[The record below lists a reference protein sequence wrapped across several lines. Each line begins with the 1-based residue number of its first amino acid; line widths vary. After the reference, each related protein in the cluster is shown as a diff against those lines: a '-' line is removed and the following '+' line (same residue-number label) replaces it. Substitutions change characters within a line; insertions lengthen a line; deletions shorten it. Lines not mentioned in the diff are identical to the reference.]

1 MPVAQ
6 STRSSRT
13 ARLIAWLVLGLLIG
27 ASSPG
32 LARSFTVT
40 VDFSAVDREV
50 LGDSALNTAY
60 KSLLVRL
67 VEDGFLVAD
76 PNQGGDIVIR
86 VRRTSE
92 QNLHILVETSAGVR
106 SRKVR
111 FGEGAGEEAEFQLI
125 HAALDLA
132 RGARDELSS
141 VVPSIP
147 PSVVKTRATG
157 ARVGGAMMWSGSS
170 TGIMA
175 NGDGEARL
183 GPLRLTLGLVAH
195 QPLGLPS
202 ELHVFEW
209 GALAGARLGT
219 RALAPWLVLEAG
231 LGVGFLQERYRDSD
245 ASGAQDSGVLND
257 PLASGS
263 LGAAVELGR
272 GVRVGLDAGTWWT
285 LHARTH
291 DTADGTLWK
300 RPKLR
305 PFVGLRL
312 EYLP

>member
-1 MPVAQ
+1 M
-6 STRSSRT
+6 
-13 ARLIAWLVLGLLIG
+13 AWLVLGLLVG
-27 ASSPG
+27 ASSSG
-32 LARSFTVT
+32 WARSFTVT

-67 VEDGFLVAD
+67 VEDGFSVSD
-76 PNQGGDIVIR
+76 PNQGGDIVVR

-92 QNLHILVETSAGVR
+92 QNLNILVETSAGIR

-132 RGARDELSS
+132 RGARDELST
-141 VVPSIP
+141 VVAPLP
-147 PSVVKTRATG
+147 PPVVKTRATG

-170 TGIMA
+170 RGIMA
-175 NGDGEARL
+175 NGDAELRL
-183 GPLRLTLGLVAH
+183 GPVCLSAGLVAH
-195 QPLGLPS
+195 QPLGLPR

-209 GALAGARLGT
+209 GALAGVRLGT

-231 LGVGFLQERYRDSD
+231 LGVGFLQERYSYSD

-291 DTADGTLWK
+291 DTADGILWK
-300 RPKLR
+300 GPKLR

>member
-1 MPVAQ
+1 
-6 STRSSRT
+6 
-13 ARLIAWLVLGLLIG
+13 LGLLVG
-27 ASSPG
+27 ASSNG
-32 LARSFTVT
+32 VARSFTVT

-67 VEDGFLVAD
+67 VEDGFSVAD
-76 PNQGGDIVIR
+76 PNQGGDIVVR
-86 VRRTSE
+86 VRRTSG
-92 QNLHILVETSAGVR
+92 QNLNILVETSAGVR

-132 RGARDELSS
+132 RGAGDELSS

-147 PSVVKTRATG
+147 PPVVKTRATG

-170 TGIMA
+170 VGIMA
-175 NGDGEARL
+175 NGDAELRL
-183 GPLRLTLGLVAH
+183 GPVCLAAGLVAH

-202 ELHVFEW
+202 ELHLFEW

-231 LGVGFLQERYRDSD
+231 LGVGFLQERYRYSD

-263 LGAAVELGR
+263 LGAAVELSR

-291 DTADGTLWK
+291 DTADRTLWK
-300 RPKLR
+300 GPKLR

>member
-1 MPVAQ
+1 
-6 STRSSRT
+6 
-13 ARLIAWLVLGLLIG
+13 LGLLVG
-27 ASSPG
+27 ASSDG
-32 LARSFTVT
+32 VARSFTVT
-40 VDFSAVDREV
+40 VDFTAVDREV
-50 LGDSALNTAY
+50 LGDSALHTAY

-67 VEDGFLVAD
+67 VEDGFSLAD
-76 PNQGGDIVIR
+76 PSQGGDIVVR

-92 QNLHILVETSAGVR
+92 QNLNLLVETSAGIR
-106 SRKVR
+106 SRKIR

-125 HAALDLA
+125 HAGLDLA
-132 RGARDELSS
+132 RAARDELST
-141 VVPSIP
+141 VAPSLP
-147 PSVVKTRATG
+147 PSVVRTRATG

-170 TGIMA
+170 TGVMA
-175 NGDGEARL
+175 NGEGEARL

-202 ELHVFEW
+202 ELHMFEW
-209 GALAGARLGT
+209 GALAGARFGT

-231 LGVGFLQERYRDSD
+231 VGVGFLQERYSTSD
-245 ASGAQDSGVLND
+245 ASGVKDSGVLND

-263 LGAAVELGR
+263 LGAAVELGAGMR
-272 GVRVGLDAGTWWT
+272 IGLDAGTWWT

-291 DTADGTLWK
+291 DSADKTLWK
-300 RPKLR
+300 GPKLR